1 MRNIKTLFGNRM
13 LPRLLYYFFSA
24 TPHWFP
30 SVSFQALGLT
40 EWTRTINSWRLALQV
55 LSCLLIVKAI
65 KNKTKRKAKF
75 LNLRKTFVKMKVFP
89 RALVLSIAIQRLV
102 GICNSKK
109 P

>member
-13 LPRLLYYFFSA
+13 LPLLLYYFFQPRL
-24 TPHWFP
+24 TGLP

-40 EWTRTINSWRLALQV
+40 ERTRTINSWRLALQV

-75 LNLRKTFVKMKVFP
+75 LNLWKTFVKRKVFP
-89 RALVLSIAIQRLV
+89 RVLVLSIAIQRLV